1 MRIST
6 TYIFHS
12 VLIVLKWEIVDIQN
26 SELDKGYSQSHNRFK
41 ICNSFDSLVK
51 SGCTIFYLTLHI
63 QYPIKI
69 EMKRK
74 IHILFLVRVLSTSVE
89 SILRKWMRH
98 ENVRIWSGG
107 TVAVK
112 RKTANIKESGQ
123 LENHLFHQWWKTSNL
138 KTICVSFCKAGQM
151 NKMCFFL
158 IVLREPVKNYLAD
171 FVR

>member
-1 MRIST
+1 MGGSGADICGTRETSKGGRRTITKQKYFVTNSIITKKTNKDIVVRIST

-26 SELDKGYSQSHNRFK
+26 SELDKGYSKSHNRFK

-51 SGCTIFYLTLHI
+51 SGYTIFYLTLHI

-89 SILRKWMRH
+89 SILRK
-98 ENVRIWSGG
+98 
-107 TVAVK
+107 
-112 RKTANIKESGQ
+112 
-123 LENHLFHQWWKTSNL
+123 
-138 KTICVSFCKAGQM
+138 
-151 NKMCFFL
+151 
-158 IVLREPVKNYLAD
+158 
-171 FVR
+171 